1 MPDAPSSYEVEAMLL
16 DREDKRDEAIAA
28 FTKAES
34 LNSTNFFVHYRL
46 ASLQWPEKPDS
57 DAIALLEKRLRRAV
71 ALNAGYAPAV
81 ASLADALRLRGQH
94 PEAHQFAQRAV
105 ALEPSNPSHRLRL
118 SRVLTSLA
126 KRDEALIQAQA
137 ALALA
142 RTDEERAEAQKAV
155 EGFKP

>member
-1 MPDAPSSYEVEAMLL
+1 
-16 DREDKRDEAIAA
+16 
-28 FTKAES
+28 
-34 LNSTNFFVHYRL
+34 
-46 ASLQWPEKPDS
+46 
-57 DAIALLEKRLRRAV
+57 
-71 ALNAGYAPAV
+71 
-81 ASLADALRLRGQH
+81 
-94 PEAHQFAQRAV
+94 V